1 MATSPAPPPRA
12 YRWAA
17 AGDVNAFFG
26 LMLDNVMNLVILAG
40 ILIFVFG
47 FPEDLVYT
55 RMFPGTAL
63 GVMFG
68 DLVYTWMA
76 FRLAKK
82 EGRSDV
88 TAMPLGLDA
97 PSTIG
102 MAFTVL
108 GPAYLAAKSRMP
120 AEEAAISAWHVGM
133 ACMILIGIFKVGMS
147 FVGGA
152 IQRVM
157 PGAGLLGSLAGIGIA
172 LMGVLQLGDILLEPV
187 VGMISLCIIFYA
199 LIARLRLPFNA
210 PGVLA
215 SVVAGAGVYYL
226 MRALGVLQH
235 PLPPPTL
242 SFPIGF
248 PLPTLGFIEGMG
260 VALDPVP
267 PDGDPVRD
275 PHRRRR
281 HQRDGERAPGRR
293 RLPDARHPPHGGGRD
308 PDRGRV
314 RRGLAVDALHRPSRL
329 QGDGRPRRLHAGLRA
344 LRGPGGHARL
354 HPAHGQDPAP
364 GLPGPHPD
372 LRRLRHRGPVVPRD
386 AQGHAAAVCFAIFP
400 SVAQL
405 LRITLDKAN
414 PVLLSSALDPQMVA
428 ETAKIP
434 LSFAENFGVFVM
446 LAHGFILTAM
456 LWGAFLAF
464 LIDHRFG
471 ATAATLGICS
481 ALVAVRRH
489 PLRAA
494 DGWDLPALERG
505 PAGVGGAAP
514 LGRRLCPGRG
524 HDRGPGRD
532 PRAPPTP
539 AATSRPDRRAGVRSL
554 DAGTAGPRG
563 RQSSS
568 SARRCRRGL
577 GRGPGHRAPARPG
590 GRATRG
596 RPSASP
602 CARSGSPGS
611 DRCGSKA

>member
-1 MATSPAPPPRA
+1 MATSPGPSATR

-47 FPEDLVYT
+47 FPEDLVYR

-108 GPAYLAAKSRMP
+108 GPAYLAAKARMP
-120 AEEAAISAWHVGM
+120 EHEAAISAWHVGM
-133 ACMILIGIFKVGMS
+133 ACMILIGLFKVGMS

-152 IQRVM
+152 IQRTM

-187 VGMISLCIIFYA
+187 VGMISLAIIFYA

-215 SVVAGAGVYYL
+215 SVVVGAGVYYL
-226 MRALGVLQH
+226 MRAMGVLQH

-248 PLPTLGFIEGMG
+248 PVPSLGFVDGMQ
-260 VALDPVP
+260 VALTQYIPMAIPFAILTVVGGINVTESARLA
-267 PDGDPVRD
+267 GDDYRTRD
-275 PHRRRR
+275 ILLTEAIATLIAGVCGGVSQSTPYI
-281 HQRDGERAPGRR
+281 G
-293 RLPDARHPPHGGGRD
+293 HPAYKAMGGRAAYTLACALF
-308 PDRGRV
+308 V
-314 RRGLAVDALHRPSRL
+314 GLGGMLGYIPLMAKILPLACLAPILIFVAYDIVAQSFHATPPS
-329 QGDGRPRRLHAGLRA
+329 
-344 LRGPGGHARL
+344 
-354 HPAHGQDPAP
+354 
-364 GLPGPHPD
+364 
-372 LRRLRHRGPVVPRD
+372 
-386 AQGHAAAVCFAIFP
+386 HAAAVCFAIFP

-414 PVLLSSALDPQMVA
+414 STGLFLRSALEPAVVA
-428 ETAKIP
+428 EQAKIP
-434 LSFAENFGVFVM
+434 LGFADNFGVFVM
-446 LAHGFILTAM
+446 LANGFILTAM

-464 LIDHRFG
+464 LIDHRFV
-471 ATAATLGICS
+471 AASSTLAICS
-481 ALVAVRRH
+481 ALSFFGVIHSVLPTGGIYLPWSGTLQGSVAPYHWAAAYALVAIMIAALGATTRRS
-489 PLRAA
+489 A
-494 DGWDLPALERG
+494 DGPGDL
-505 PAGVGGAAP
+505 AA
-514 LGRRLCPGRG
+514 
-524 HDRGPGRD
+524 
-532 PRAPPTP
+532 
-539 AATSRPDRRAGVRSL
+539 
-554 DAGTAGPRG
+554 
-563 RQSSS
+563 
-568 SARRCRRGL
+568 
-577 GRGPGHRAPARPG
+577 
-590 GRATRG
+590 
-596 RPSASP
+596 
-602 CARSGSPGS
+602 
-611 DRCGSKA
+611 